1 MLVQALMSMRRVS
14 NMNSSNILTRQGHRL
29 LQVGIGLLLFT
40 SFWGFM
46 FPYLASP
53 PLGLSVHKL
62 SSLLAVLLL
71 ALGLTWPKLNLG
83 AKTSR
88 IAFWLLLYSALAI
101 IAAYV
106 LGAVWGAGNET
117 MPIAAGSARGT
128 ALQESVIMVVAYSS
142 GPTGIIAFVLVFW
155 GLRMGWGKEIGNKE

>member
-1 MLVQALMSMRRVS
+1 ML
-14 NMNSSNILTRQGHRL
+14 TCQGHRL
-29 LQVGIGLLLFT
+29 LQVGIGTLLFT

-53 PLGLSVHKL
+53 LLGLSVHKL

-71 ALGLTWPKLNLG
+71 ALGLTWHKLNFG
-83 AKTSR
+83 TKASR

-117 MPIAAGSARGT
+117 MPLAAGGARGT
-128 ALQESVIMVVAYSS
+128 ALQEAVIKVVAYSS
-142 GPTGIIAFVLVFW
+142 GPTGIIAFALVFW
-155 GLRMGWGKEIGNKE
+155 GLRMGCGKEIGNRE